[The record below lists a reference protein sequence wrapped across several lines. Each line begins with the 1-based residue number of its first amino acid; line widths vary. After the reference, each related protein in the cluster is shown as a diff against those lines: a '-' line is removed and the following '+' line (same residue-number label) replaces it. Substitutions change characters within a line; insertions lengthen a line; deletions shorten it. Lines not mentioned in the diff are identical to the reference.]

1 MANCLFNT
9 KYVGDNVL
17 NKKKNSTDF
26 DKTKSKHI
34 VYRKTVYSKYGKN
47 VKTGHGYL
55 DFDKNILFLGTGKF
69 VLKDGERK
77 EVFIPIK
84 NPSQY
89 FNPITG
95 KTDEYKGIYYNPVEY
110 QSKYRTI
117 VLKRRKNNTKVDDN
131 DVVVHDKFGNKIVY
145 SSKPIS
151 KVKSSIFED
160 GIVSYQNQ
168 YIWYKYKK

>member
-17 NKKKNSTDF
+17 NKKNNSLDF
-26 DKTKSKHI
+26 DKSKSKHL
-34 VYRKTVYSKYGKN
+34 VYRKTVYNKYGKN

-55 DFDKNILFLGTGKF
+55 DFDKNILFLGTGRYQ
-69 VLKDGERK
+69 LKDGKRK
-77 EVFIPIK
+77 EIFIPIK

-95 KTDEYKGIYYNPVEY
+95 KADEYKGVYYNPVELK
-110 QSKYRTI
+110 SKYRTI
-117 VLKRRKNNTKVDDN
+117 VLKRRKNDTAVESD
-131 DVVVHDKFGNKIVY
+131 DVVVHNKYGKKMVY

-151 KVKSSIFED
+151 KVKYSVFDD

-168 YIWYKYKK
+168 YIWYKFKK